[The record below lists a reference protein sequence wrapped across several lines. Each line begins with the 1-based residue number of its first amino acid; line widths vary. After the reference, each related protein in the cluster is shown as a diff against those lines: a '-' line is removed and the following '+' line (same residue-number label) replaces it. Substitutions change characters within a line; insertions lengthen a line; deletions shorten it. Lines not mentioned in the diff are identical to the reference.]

1 MNLETFYV
9 KRDNFFF
16 AVGEVVPAKT
26 RTRVQRGRSR
36 LRQFLKKENE
46 ITGEI

>member
-9 KRDNFFF
+9 KRDFFS